1 MRMMNNIAKYA
12 PSVVNINIVKNYIPC
27 SLNCSC
33 VRSLNLKDSY
43 TDRFIYKK
51 CYSEKKKYTNSST
64 NDYLRRLI
72 REKKM

>member
-1 MRMMNNIAKYA
+1 MMNNVIKNSA
-12 PSVVNINIVKNYIPC
+12 SVNIIKNYLPC

-33 VRSLNLKDSY
+33 VITLNLKDSY
-43 TDRFIYKK
+43 TDRYLYKR
-51 CYSEKKKYTNSST
+51 CYSEKMKYTNSST